1 MVGFMQAFR
10 YAQHRSGSVMFVAA
24 VNYTVAA
31 LISVIVMLTGSDDP
45 TQALTTPVIT
55 LGLANGIS
63 YFLHLLIIL
72 ASFRLAGVGVT
83 SAILSTAVIIPVLT
97 AHLLWDD
104 KANAWQWAALGLLPI
119 GMLLMRPRS
128 ANGIHLTWRADVLLV
143 LLFIGGGVIQTIH
156 KAIDVQSADAGASHA
171 AVRHVYIAVLF
182 VTTALCTIAYAVATR
197 VKADVAGT
205 ALGAI
210 IGAINATLTALI
222 LLALSVMSA
231 AVYFPVSTAVVVAL
245 NVIIS
250 WLFWHER
257 ITRRQAV
264 GLIVAVII
272 VVLAN
277 FGGENTDD
285 PNEAATGDSTPAPDP
300 SLHDD
305 TAD

>member
-1 MVGFMQAFR
+1 
-10 YAQHRSGSVMFVAA
+10 
-24 VNYTVAA
+24 
-31 LISVIVMLTGSDDP
+31 
-45 TQALTTPVIT
+45 
-55 LGLANGIS
+55 
-63 YFLHLLIIL
+63 
-72 ASFRLAGVGVT
+72 
-83 SAILSTAVIIPVLT
+83 
-97 AHLLWDD
+97 
-104 KANAWQWAALGLLPI
+104 
-119 GMLLMRPRS
+119 MLLMRPRS

-156 KAIDVQSADAGASHA
+156 KAIDVQSADAGANHA

-197 VKADVAGT
+197 VKVDVAGT

-277 FGGENTDD
+277 FGGEKTDD
-285 PNEAATGDSTPAPDP
+285 ANEAVTGDCASLSDP

-305 TAD
+305 TTG